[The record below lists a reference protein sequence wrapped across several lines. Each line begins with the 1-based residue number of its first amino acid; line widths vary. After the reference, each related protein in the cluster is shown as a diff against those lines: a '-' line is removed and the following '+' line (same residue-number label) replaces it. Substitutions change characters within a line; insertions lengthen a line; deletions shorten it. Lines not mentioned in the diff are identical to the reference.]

1 VPVYVWFGGG
11 NVVRATS
18 DGYTLRL
25 LSPVVSTAGVVDV
38 TVRFTTSRSHELVLA
53 QAFTFGDAAAAVPAL
68 SGLLAREAALG
79 GADESALKYAAAYAL
94 GRIGPASAPAVE
106 ALRSLSKSEDELM
119 ASVAIWALLK
129 IEPDNKAQV
138 ESAVPVL
145 RKALQKL
152 GHEVIEAKDGQ
163 EAWALM
169 EAEPVRVIVS
179 DWMMPNLSGLELC
192 RKLRARSGS
201 EYVYFILITANSAD
215 SANRIEAADAGVDD
229 FLSKPLNVEELWMR
243 LRVAERILRFATQVR
258 QLEEL
263 LPICSY
269 CKKIR
274 DDQNY
279 WQQME
284 GYINERTGSEF
295 SHSVCPDC
303 MVRVVQPEIDKMR
316 AERVIKKP

>member
-1 VPVYVWFGGG
+1 MKPPR
-11 NVVRATS
+11 RAVFCRLPRERKA
-18 DGYTLRL
+18 TLL
-25 LSPVVSTAGVVDV
+25 T
-38 TVRFTTSRSHELVLA
+38 LVKIL
-53 QAFTFGDAAAAVPAL
+53 
-68 SGLLAREAALG
+68 
-79 GADESALKYAAAYAL
+79 
-94 GRIGPASAPAVE
+94 AVE
-106 ALRSLSKSEDELM
+106 DDA
-119 ASVAIWALLK
+119 VARA
-129 IEPDNKAQV
+129 
-138 ESAVPVL
+138 VL
-145 RKALQKL
+145 RKALQRL

-163 EAWALM
+163 EAWTSM

-179 DWMMPNLSGLELC
+179 DWMMPNLNGLELC
-192 RKLRARSGS
+192 QRLRARPGA

-215 SANRIEAADAGVDD
+215 STNRIAAADAGVDD
-229 FLSKPLNVEELWMR
+229 FLSKPLNIEELWMR
-243 LRVAERILRFATQVR
+243 LRVAERILRYATQVQ

-303 MVRVVQPEIDKMR
+303 MTNVVQPEMDKLR
-316 AERVIKKP
+316 AERVKKP

>member
-1 VPVYVWFGGG
+1 MPVAG
-11 NVVRATS
+11 ATKS
-18 DGYTLRL
+18 RP
-25 LSPVVSTAGVVDV
+25 SRGVKI
-38 TVRFTTSRSHELVLA
+38 L
-53 QAFTFGDAAAAVPAL
+53 
-68 SGLLAREAALG
+68 
-79 GADESALKYAAAYAL
+79 
-94 GRIGPASAPAVE
+94 AVE
-106 ALRSLSKSEDELM
+106 DDP
-119 ASVAIWALLK
+119 VARA
-129 IEPDNKAQV
+129 
-138 ESAVPVL
+138 VL

-316 AERVIKKP
+316 AKRVIKKP